1 MELSGTGYE
10 PVGEV
15 TITGDEPRVR
25 CEAERA
31 LAAGSLA
38 NNAQLARVDGVWE
51 VQGDPTEAAFLVA
64 QHKVDGVPER
74 VGAWERIS
82 EVPFTSERKM
92 MSVLG
97 RRTADEHVRLF
108 AKGAPDVLLER
119 CTAELAGGDVVPLSD
134 QRRAQIDADIER
146 LSSEGYRTL
155 GVAAAVP
162 SGRIPAPSRRML
174 NVTWCT
180 SASSASSTRPVP
192 RPSRPSPRR
201 TAPASAP
208 S

>member
-1 MELSGTGYE
+1 MS

-82 EVPFTSERKM
+82 EVPFTSERK
-92 MSVLG
+92 
-97 RRTADEHVRLF
+97 
-108 AKGAPDVLLER
+108 
-119 CTAELAGGDVVPLSD
+119 
-134 QRRAQIDADIER
+134 
-146 LSSEGYRTL
+146 
-155 GVAAAVP
+155 
-162 SGRIPAPSRRML
+162 
-174 NVTWCT
+174 
-180 SASSASSTRPVP
+180 
-192 RPSRPSPRR
+192 
-201 TAPASAP
+201 
-208 S
+208 